1 MTDGRCLCGA
11 LRYQIDGPFVDM
23 VHCHCSMCR
32 KHHGAPFATWAV
44 APLSGFRW
52 VGDTSTLASYKSSE
66 KGHREFC
73 RVCGSVA
80 PLLDEAIGLAIAPAG
95 NLEGDPGIRP
105 TKHMFVASKAA
116 WYTITDALP
125 QYDEYPPEFGMP
137 STPREPVA
145 VTPGVDAGQLPLR
158 RRGLRDLDGRRCAC
172 TSATARV
179 AGREAAPSTA
189 PTSSTRPRAFAG
201 RAARTWCRTTSC
213 PTRSTSARRSASAAA
228 RPCRASRSSATSR
241 VGAGRLAGQRA
252 RHRAR
257 RAHLRRLEGAVDR
270 HQRHDSAVR
279 RDAAASLSSAACSG
293 A

>member
-52 VGDTSTLASYKSSE
+52 IGDTATLASYQSSA

-73 RVCGSVA
+73 SVCGSVA
-80 PLLDEAIGLAIAPAG
+80 PLLDEGIGLAIAPAG

-116 WYTITDALP
+116 WYAISDALP

-145 VTPGVDAGQLPLR
+145 VTPGTTQGSCLCGDVAYEISSPPLR
-158 RRGLRDLDGRRCAC
+158 MYFCHCSRCRQGSSAEHCANVFYKAEGFRWTRGADLVQNYKLPDAQYFGTAFCKRCG
-172 TSATARV
+172 SAVPRV
-179 AGREAAPSTA
+179 SFERNVAVVPAGSLDSEPGIAPSAHIYVGSKSPWTDIGDMI
-189 PTSSTRPRAFAG
+189 PQFEEMPPR
-201 RAARTWCRTTSC
+201 R
-213 PTRSTSARRSASAAA
+213 
-228 RPCRASRSSATSR
+228 
-241 VGAGRLAGQRA
+241 
-252 RHRAR
+252 
-257 RAHLRRLEGAVDR
+257 
-270 HQRHDSAVR
+270 
-279 RDAAASLSSAACSG
+279 
-293 A
+293 

>member
-52 VGDTSTLASYKSSE
+52 IGDTATLASYQSSA

-73 RVCGSVA
+73 SVCGSVA
-80 PLLDEAIGLAIAPAG
+80 PLLDEGIGLAIAPAG

-116 WYTITDALP
+116 WYAISDALP

-145 VTPGVDAGQLPLR
+145 VTPGTTQGSCLCGDVAYEISSPPLR
-158 RRGLRDLDGRRCAC
+158 MYFCHCSRCRQGSSAEHCANVFYKAEGFRWTRGADLVQNYKLPDAQYFGTAFCKRCG
-172 TSATARV
+172 SAVPRV
-179 AGREAAPSTA
+179 SFERNVAVVPAGSLDSEPGLAPSAHIYVGSKSPWTDIGDMI
-189 PTSSTRPRAFAG
+189 PQFEEMPPR
-201 RAARTWCRTTSC
+201 R
-213 PTRSTSARRSASAAA
+213 
-228 RPCRASRSSATSR
+228 
-241 VGAGRLAGQRA
+241 
-252 RHRAR
+252 
-257 RAHLRRLEGAVDR
+257 
-270 HQRHDSAVR
+270 
-279 RDAAASLSSAACSG
+279 
-293 A
+293 